1 MIPIDPMVAVW
12 FGALVLFLLI
22 ESQTV
27 SVVSLW
33 FAAGALA
40 GMITAL
46 CSGPLWLQAV
56 LFFAV
61 SIALLACLRPIV
73 RKYFTPRL
81 AKTNVDS
88 VVGITGPVMEDIDNL
103 QSTGR
108 VKLGGMEWSAR
119 STTGQPI
126 AKDTIVRVD
135 RIEGNKVFV
144 SIT

>member
-46 CSGPLWLQAV
+46 CSGPIWLQAV

-61 SIALLACLRPIV
+61 SIALLACLRPVV